1 MKLLVRN
8 LPRTMTE
15 YELREMFKAHGSL
28 GYCTLVLDEAT
39 GESKGFAFIDMPND
53 EEALAAIE
61 AENGKKFDK
70 DKIRVKAAE

>member
-28 GYCTLVLDEAT
+28 DYCTLVLDEMT
-39 GESKGFAFIDMPND
+39 GESKGFAFVEMSSE

-61 AENGKKFDK
+61 AENGKKFGK
-70 DKIRVKAAE
+70 EKIRVKAAE